1 MQGLGGAATCIGLYT
16 RFGAEGVPGECW
28 ELTIFCMCWELTT
41 FYMYTQLYMVLL
53 VSEHL
58 LLLKR
63 QPCSEQPT
71 EKILSIDF
79 KDTWIGWNA
88 VRIIE
93 PFTLEKSYNSI
104 ESNY

>member
-1 MQGLGGAATCIGLYT
+1 MYHIFKFRGDWHKVC
-16 RFGAEGVPGECW
+16 GELFHKWGCVHAL
-28 ELTIFCMCWELTT
+28 ELQEYLVSAGELPK

-63 QPCSEQPT
+63 QPCSDLPT
-71 EKILSIDF
+71 ERILSIDF

-88 VRIIE
+88 V
-93 PFTLEKSYNSI
+93 I
-104 ESNY
+104 ES

>member
-1 MQGLGGAATCIGLYT
+1 MQGLGGAATCMGLYT
-16 RFGAEGVPGECW
+16 CFGAEGVPSECW
-28 ELTIFCMCWELTT
+28 ELTTFCMCWELTT

-63 QPCSEQPT
+63 QPCSDLPT

-93 PFTLEKSYNSI
+93 PFMLEKSYNSI

>member
-1 MQGLGGAATCIGLYT
+1 MGLCACSGAA
-16 RFGAEGVPGECW
+16 GVPGECW
-28 ELTIFCMCWELTT
+28 ELPK

-63 QPCSEQPT
+63 QPCSDLPT
-71 EKILSIDF
+71 ERILSIDF

-88 VRIIE
+88 V
-93 PFTLEKSYNSI
+93 I
-104 ESNY
+104 ES